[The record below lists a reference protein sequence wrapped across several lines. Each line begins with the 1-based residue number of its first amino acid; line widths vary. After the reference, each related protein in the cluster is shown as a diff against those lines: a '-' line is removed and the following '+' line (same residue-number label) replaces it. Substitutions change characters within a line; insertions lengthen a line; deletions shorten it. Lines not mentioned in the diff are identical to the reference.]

1 MIGDRVPDKRII
13 QKVNQRLGRAGV
25 AQCKITVNVRNGY
38 VTLSGTIQ
46 YETQRRSLLNA
57 ARGVEG
63 VRSVVDE
70 LTVRPKTKKWA

>member
-25 AQCKITVNVRNGY
+25 AQCKIAVSVRNGY
-38 VTLSGTIQ
+38 VTLTGTIQ

-70 LTVRPKTKKWA
+70 LTVKPKAKKWA